1 MVGPRGL
8 VGWRGV
14 VEWRSMVGRRSVVGW
29 RGGKVGWRIIYNMFH
44 VRGGHLTVLHAS
56 TQLWPFFLT
65 VA

>member
-1 MVGPRGL
+1 
-8 VGWRGV
+8 
-14 VEWRSMVGRRSVVGW
+14 MVGRRSVVGRRGVVRRRSVVGW
-29 RGGKVGWRIIYNMFH
+29 RGVVGWKGGKVGWRIIYNMFH